1 MKNIT
6 RALTVLASLLCAVP
20 ALQAHHSFAMF
31 DFEKVAQIEGV
42 VREMRFA
49 APHVWLYVT
58 VTDPASGT
66 AVEYGIEGAA
76 PNTLLRAGW
85 KRDSIKPGDR
95 VKVTI
100 HPLRTGEPGGSLMA
114 VSVNGR
120 ELGNAP

>member
-1 MKNIT
+1 MKKYACNC
-6 RALTVLASLLCAVP
+6 LLLASVLGAVP
-20 ALQAHHSFAMF
+20 ASMAHHSFAMF

-58 VTDPASGT
+58 VTDPAKGT
-66 AVEYGIEGAA
+66 SVEYGVEGAA
-76 PNTLLRAGW
+76 PNSLLRAGW
-85 KRDSIKPGDR
+85 KRDSIRSGDR

-114 VSVNGR
+114 ISVNGR

>member
-1 MKNIT
+1 MKNIA
-6 RALTVLASLLCAVP
+6 RDSLLLASLLCAVP
-20 ALQAHHSFAMF
+20 ASQAHHSFAMF

-58 VTDPASGT
+58 VTDPSNGT
-66 AVEYGIEGAA
+66 SVEYGIEGAA

-95 VKVTI
+95 VKATI

>member
-1 MKNIT
+1 MKKFA
-6 RALTVLASLLCAVP
+6 RSGYLLAAVLGAVP
-20 ALQAHHSFAMF
+20 ASMAHHSFAMF
-31 DFEKVAQIEGV
+31 DFEKVTQIEGV

-58 VTDPASGT
+58 VTDPANGT
-66 AVEYGIEGAA
+66 AVEYGIEGSA
-76 PNTLLRAGW
+76 PNSLLRAGW
-85 KRDSIKPGDR
+85 KRDSIKAGDR

-114 VSVNGR
+114 ISVNGR

>member
-1 MKNIT
+1 MKNT
-6 RALTVLASLLCAVP
+6 PRFRLLAAAALCVAPLAH
-20 ALQAHHSFAMF
+20 AHHSFAMF

-58 VTDPASGT
+58 VTDPAKG

-76 PNTLLRAGW
+76 PNSLLRAGW
-85 KRDSIKPGDR
+85 KRDSIKAGDH

-114 VSVNGR
+114 VSVNGKA
-120 ELGNAP
+120 LGNAP

>member
-1 MKNIT
+1 MKNT
-6 RALTVLASLLCAVP
+6 SCTCLMLASLLCTVP
-20 ALQAHHSFAMF
+20 VAQAHHSFAMF

-58 VTDPASGT
+58 VNDPATGG

-85 KRDSIKPGDR
+85 KRDSIRAGDR

-114 VSVNGR
+114 ISVNGR

>member
-1 MKNIT
+1 MKNVL
-6 RALTVLASLLCAVP
+6 RPWLLPAALLSAAPLV
-20 ALQAHHSFAMF
+20 QAHHSFAMF

-42 VREMRFA
+42 VREMRFT

-58 VTDPASGT
+58 VTDAATGKT
-66 AVEYGIEGAA
+66 LEYGIEGAA

-85 KRDSIKPGDR
+85 KRESIKAGDH

-114 VSVNGR
+114 LSVNGR
-120 ELGNAP
+120 DLGNAP